1 MNFRPETVKSVAAT
15 WFTVAPDAETDD
27 PKIAAE
33 MVIDRL
39 GFFGYVEPNEEV
51 KGLIS
56 QHGYA
61 KVHGEIARLLA
72 GIV

>member
-1 MNFRPETVKSVAAT
+1 MNFRPETIKSVAAT

-33 MVIDRL
+33 LVIDRL
-39 GFFGYVEPNEEV
+39 GFFGYVEPSAEV
-51 KGLIS
+51 DGLIS

-61 KVHGEIARLLA
+61 KVHAEIARLLE
-72 GIV
+72 GLV